1 MANLSFNEGLKKVFD
16 FHSKPCP
23 DISVKSGEMFDT
35 VKRDGK
41 DIPVFYYKYFNKF
54 IGMHDLNLLGDPCAL
69 TVSSVDT
76 ESLQRI
82 LFRELYVAEY
92 LLNAKINH
100 ITTYRNGN
108 SANLI
113 VGFSNKA
120 KAHIQI
126 HSASC
131 GERQFRHE
139 LFTTDG
145 FVSDRV
151 VDTVV
156 AQHALNVFT
165 NEGHEAYTDAD
176 IMLYGLTTIEQEQIY
191 AIYDVFECE
200 NVDDLIIEAERLEKI
215 VNLTLSSNNTYICRE
230 DF

>member
-1 MANLSFNEGLKKVFD
+1 MINLSFNEGLKRVFD
-16 FHSKPCP
+16 FHEKPCP
-23 DISVKSGEMFDT
+23 DISVKNGEMFDT
-35 VKRDGK
+35 VEKDGK
-41 DIPVFYYKYFNKF
+41 DVPIFYYKYFNKF

-76 ESLQRI
+76 ESLPRI

-92 LLNAKINH
+92 LLNAKIDH
-100 ITTYRNGN
+100 ITSYRNGN

-113 VGFSNKA
+113 VGFSNKS
-120 KAHIQI
+120 KAHMQI

-165 NEGHEAYTDAD
+165 NDGHETYTDAD

-191 AIYDVFECE
+191 AIYDVFESE
-200 NVDDLIIEAERLEKI
+200 NIDDLITEAKRLEKI
-215 VNLTLSSNNTYICRE
+215 VDLTLSSNKTYYCGE

>member
-1 MANLSFNEGLKKVFD
+1 MTNLTFHEGLKRVYD
-16 FHSKPCP
+16 FHGKPCP
-23 DISVKSGEMFDT
+23 NIVLKRGEMFDT
-35 VKRDGK
+35 VEKDGK
-41 DIPVFYYKYFNKF
+41 DVPVFYYRYFNKF
-54 IGMHDLNLLGDPCAL
+54 IGMHDLDLLGDPCAL
-69 TVSSVDT
+69 TVSSIDT
-76 ESLQRI
+76 ESLSRI

-92 LLNAKINH
+92 LLNAKIEH
-100 ITTYRNGN
+100 ITAYKNGN

-113 VGFSNKA
+113 VSFFNHA

-131 GERQFRHE
+131 GERQFKHE

-145 FVSDRV
+145 MVSDRV
-151 VDTVV
+151 VDTMI

-165 NEGHEAYTDAD
+165 KDGHETYTDSD

-191 AIYDVFECE
+191 AIYDVFERE
-200 NVDDLIIEAERLEKI
+200 NIENLITQAKRIEKI
-215 VNLTLSSNNTYICRE
+215 VTLTLSSNQTYHCGE